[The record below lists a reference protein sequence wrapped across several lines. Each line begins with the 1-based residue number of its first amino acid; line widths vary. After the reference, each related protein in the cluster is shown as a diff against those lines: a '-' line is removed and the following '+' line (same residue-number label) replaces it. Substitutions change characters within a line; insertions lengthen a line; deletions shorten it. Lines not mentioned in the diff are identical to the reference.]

1 MMLEPEYR
9 LVTVNTAPERAKRV
23 VGRIISDVK
32 DRYNIIHVA
41 NVESEF
47 PLLIREIDQVL
58 KMGQE
63 IEDVKSTVEHERPNL
78 LFRSPCYCS
87 VYLKLTRVVHGFHVD
102 SWTSEGIPKPNMYC
116 RDADES
122 LVPGNCTN
130 CEGSR
135 ARHQDAQ
142 YSARFAG
149 RQGRYIPHFVP
160 KSELTDSY
168 E

>member
-78 LFRSPCYCS
+78 LASFAVPVIV
-87 VYLKLTRVVHGFHVD
+87 VYI
-102 SWTSEGIPKPNMYC
+102 SN
-116 RDADES
+116 
-122 LVPGNCTN
+122 
-130 CEGSR
+130 
-135 ARHQDAQ
+135 
-142 YSARFAG
+142 
-149 RQGRYIPHFVP
+149 
-160 KSELTDSY
+160 
-168 E
+168 